1 MKNNN
6 EEKSI
11 IHASLMPSVK
21 DGLIWSL
28 TIKTIMK
35 DSQINQSFED
45 AKVRYADFG
54 IDVEA
59 AVNQLDKLSI
69 SLHCWQA
76 DDVKGFEVTG
86 GDLTGGIQATGNY
99 PGSAR
104 TVAELRSDIEK
115 VLTLLP
121 GKHRLNLHAIY
132 GDFGSEIVDRDQIE
146 PKHFQSWIDWANKI
160 GIKLDFNSTFF
171 SHPKS
176 STGLTLSSPDK
187 DIQAFWMEHLRRCR
201 YIAAEIGRQQGS
213 ACIHNIWIPD
223 GTKDRTVNR
232 YAYRANLKYALDTVL
247 AEKID
252 SKYLVDCIE
261 SKLFGIGLE
270 SYTVGSHEFYLG
282 YGAKNNMVVTLDAGH
297 FHPTEVISDKI
308 SSLLL
313 FVPEIMLHVS
323 RPVRWDSDHVVIL
336 DDELQHLTQE
346 IVRAN
351 ALDRVH
357 VGLDYF
363 DASIN
368 RIGAYVVG
376 VRATQKAFLM
386 ALLEP
391 TEQLRAF
398 EANDQNFE
406 RLAMLEEAKSLPWA
420 AVYDYYCMKNGVVA
434 GAAYVADIQ
443 QYEKEVTGKR

>member
-1 MKNNN
+1 MSN
-6 EEKSI
+6 E
-11 IHASLMPSVK
+11 
-21 DGLIWSL
+21 
-28 TIKTIMK
+28 
-35 DSQINQSFED
+35 QINKAYDLAVAQ
-45 AKVRYADFG
+45 YAAIG
-54 IDVEA
+54 VDVNK
-59 AVNQLDKLSI
+59 AVEQLDKLPI

-76 DDVKGFEVTG
+76 DDVKGFEVSK

-99 PGSAR
+99 PGSSR
-104 TVAELRSDIEK
+104 TIQELRADIEK
-115 VLTLLP
+115 VLSLLP

-132 GDFGSEIVDRDQIE
+132 GDFGTEFVDRDQIE
-146 PKHFQSWIDWANKI
+146 PKHFQSWIDWANKV
-160 GIKLDFNSTFF
+160 GVKLDFNSTFF

-176 STGLTLSSPDK
+176 ESGFTLSSADK
-187 DIQAFWMEHLRRCR
+187 DIQSFWMEHLRRCR

-223 GTKDRTVNR
+223 GSKDRTVNR
-232 YAYRANLKYALDTVL
+232 YAYRENLKYALDTVL

-252 SKYLVDCIE
+252 SNYLVDCIE
-261 SKLFGIGLE
+261 SKLFGIGVE
-270 SYTVGSHEFYLG
+270 SYTVGSHEFYLA
-282 YGAKNNMVVTLDAGH
+282 YGAKNNMVVTLDSGH

-336 DDELQHLTQE
+336 DDELQHITQE

-357 VGLDYF
+357 IGLDYF

-376 VRATQKAFLM
+376 VRATQKALLQ

-391 TEQLRAF
+391 IEQLRIY
-398 EANDQNFE
+398 EANGQNFE
-406 RLAMLEEAKSLPWA
+406 RLALLEEMKSLPWA
-420 AVYDYYCMKNGVVA
+420 AVYNHYCAQKGVTP
-434 GAAYVADIQ
+434 GEAYIDEIQ
-443 QYEKEVTGKR
+443 QYEKSITSKRV

>member
-1 MKNNN
+1 MSN
-6 EEKSI
+6 E
-11 IHASLMPSVK
+11 
-21 DGLIWSL
+21 
-28 TIKTIMK
+28 
-35 DSQINQSFED
+35 QINKAYELAVAQ
-45 AKVRYADFG
+45 YAAIG
-54 IDVEA
+54 VDVNK
-59 AVNQLDKLSI
+59 AVEQLDKLPI

-76 DDVKGFEVTG
+76 DDVKGFEVSS

-99 PGSAR
+99 PGSSR
-104 TVAELRSDIEK
+104 TIEELRTDIEK

-132 GDFGSEIVDRDQIE
+132 GDFGSEFVDRDQIE
-146 PKHFQSWIDWANKI
+146 PKHFQSWIDWANKV
-160 GIKLDFNSTFF
+160 GVKLDFNSTFF

-176 STGLTLSSPDK
+176 ESGLTLSNPDK
-187 DIQAFWMEHLRRCR
+187 DIQSFWMEHLRRCR
-201 YIAAEIGRQQGS
+201 HIAAEIGRQQGS
-213 ACIHNIWIPD
+213 ACIHNIWVPD
-223 GTKDRTVNR
+223 GSKDRTVNR
-232 YAYRANLKYALDTVL
+232 LAYRANLKYALDTVL

-252 SKYLVDCIE
+252 TKYLVDCIE

-270 SYTVGSHEFYLG
+270 SYTVGSHEFYLA

-313 FVPEIMLHVS
+313 FLPEIMLHVS

-336 DDELQHLTQE
+336 DDELLHLTQE

-357 VGLDYF
+357 IGLDYF

-368 RIGAYVVG
+368 RIGAYVIG
-376 VRATQKAFLM
+376 VRATQKALLQ

-391 TEQLRAF
+391 IDQLRTF
-398 EANDQNFE
+398 EANGQNFE
-406 RLAMLEEAKSLPWA
+406 RLALLEELKSMPWA
-420 AVYDYYCMKNGVVA
+420 AVYDYYCSKNGVTA
-434 GAAYVADIQ
+434 GNAYIAEIQ
-443 QYEKEVTGKR
+443 QYEKDTTSKRV